1 MKTRGR
7 EVLIYPIITV
17 CQKNWTAIKTFT
29 KETKLRTY
37 LIISLAF
44 FAVITLY
51 GLYTGQ
57 FDSFFK

>member
-1 MKTRGR
+1 M
-7 EVLIYPIITV
+7 
-17 CQKNWTAIKTFT
+17 
-29 KETKLRTY
+29 RTY
-37 LIISLAF
+37 LIVSLAF